1 MLFRSEHGTTKVQV
15 ESNPL
20 LKTLNIGKYA
30 GKKRGTFVEEYWL
43 KNPDKKIPGG
53 ETFQNFIDRMEKCYK
68 FVEGSPMNHQM
79 ISHSKVI
86 RALKAIHDTGGG
98 WNDETAQA
106 FLNSRIDGDF
116 DYNVGTIGGYVDPG
130 IGKKKKKITDKKTK
144 PLTPSVPELAG
155 PGISEFGYLTEHKHN
170 KQIFQTDDEKHMVL
184 GPAMIPDM
192 KIYRKDPVG
201 NPYYVYFSADTIKQ
215 IASKYMKNK
224 YTDNNDMMH
233 DGEAVSDVYVVE
245 SWIKESEND
254 KSTDY
259 GYSNLPVGTWFVSM
273 KINNP
278 QIWSDIKS
286 GKLNGF
292 SVSGYFAE
300 EPANF
305 LSNEEMFLYAV
316 ADILKTPEK

>member
-1 MLFRSEHGTTKVQV
+1 
-15 ESNPL
+15 
-20 LKTLNIGKYA
+20 
-30 GKKRGTFVEEYWL
+30 
-43 KNPDKKIPGG
+43 
-53 ETFQNFIDRMEKCYK
+53 
-68 FVEGSPMNHQM
+68 
-79 ISHSKVI
+79 
-86 RALKAIHDTGGG
+86 
-98 WNDETAQA
+98 
-106 FLNSRIDGDF
+106 
-116 DYNVGTIGGYVDPG
+116 
-130 IGKKKKKITDKKTK
+130 
-144 PLTPSVPELAG
+144 
-155 PGISEFGYLTEHKHN
+155 
-170 KQIFQTDDEKHMVL
+170 
-184 GPAMIPDM
+184 MIPDM